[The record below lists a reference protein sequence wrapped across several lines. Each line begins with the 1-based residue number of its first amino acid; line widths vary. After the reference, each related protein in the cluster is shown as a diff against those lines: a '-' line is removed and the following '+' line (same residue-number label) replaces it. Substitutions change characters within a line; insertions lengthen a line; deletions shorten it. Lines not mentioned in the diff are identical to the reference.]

1 MSNLIQVID
10 GFDEQ
15 VGLVQFPCHMTR
27 EEAEQIITTISTQ
40 LDEDNN
46 NEYEDEDDFNSAF
59 FALLEE
65 HAIQR
70 VFVTEL
76 NIN

>member
-1 MSNLIQVID
+1 MSNLIQIID
-10 GFDEQ
+10 GFLIK

-27 EEAEQIITTISTQ
+27 EEAEQIISKVAAQ
-40 LDEDNN
+40 MDQDNN
-46 NEYEDEDDFNSAF
+46 SEYEDEDEFNSAF